1 MQPPKYNMCPLTWS
15 RKNWIIVSFSSLEF
29 IPQVKIWYKQMT
41 NLGYKSH
48 HIVSLDKESYR
59 ILCKN
64 PDYRVI
70 SGFEGDLPIGTEKKA
85 RNTRL
90 QSIWR
95 IRYGVLLRLLS
106 LGYNVFI
113 SDSDSIWKKYVDLDL
128 LDVASFDMF
137 HSVGGDLPMSTY
149 KVWGHVLA
157 GGVGGYTSKYRN
169 SVGIYQIQLEIW
181 EFRLETLRKPPFDFF
196 DYHFKQFTKTIFS
209 YLNALNKTVKM
220 FTELQRICE
229 ERHLSERDH
238 CDDQV
243 ILNEFYRTVLNL
255 NWYGGS
261 GQFRGDRPKAARGRH
276 EVWGLDY
283 SAPRLEQRNL
293 KNQNSDFHCFDQNTS
308 C

>member
-1 MQPPKYNMCPLTWS
+1 MTFLKTHPVAFYYVSNFNSSDEYTCDPLLKNKTMNQNKTVPKSKPTFLQEVSIKKLLDSMQPPKYNMCPLTWS

-169 SVGIYQIQLEIW
+169 SVGIYQIQLEI
-181 EFRLETLRKPPFDFF
+181 
-196 DYHFKQFTKTIFS
+196 
-209 YLNALNKTVKM
+209 
-220 FTELQRICE
+220 
-229 ERHLSERDH
+229 
-238 CDDQV
+238 
-243 ILNEFYRTVLNL
+243 
-255 NWYGGS
+255 
-261 GQFRGDRPKAARGRH
+261 
-276 EVWGLDY
+276 
-283 SAPRLEQRNL
+283 
-293 KNQNSDFHCFDQNTS
+293 
-308 C
+308 